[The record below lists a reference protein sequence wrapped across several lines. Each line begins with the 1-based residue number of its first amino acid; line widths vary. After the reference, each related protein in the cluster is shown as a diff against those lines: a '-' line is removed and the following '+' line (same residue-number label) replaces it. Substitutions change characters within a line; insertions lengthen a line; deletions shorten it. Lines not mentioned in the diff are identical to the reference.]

1 MQAMPN
7 TAQLDTVTHTSAPRR
22 QFAPSLARGVKVLE
36 ALATSAAPKS
46 LASISRCLDLP
57 RSSTL
62 ALCNTLVSAGLVV
75 RDTAGTYRLGP
86 HVLVFSSSYLSQSDL
101 PREFERQCH
110 VLNVLPEHT
119 LVLSVLDGAEV
130 TFIGRRRGAHP
141 VAISYQLG
149 MRLPANC
156 TASGKALLYSLE
168 PDELRSLYRNHA
180 QDGLPAL
187 TPQSIVNLEAL
198 IEDFAGAVGRGY
210 AIDDE
215 ESSPGTICLGAP
227 VSDITGRAIGAVA
240 VSMVKAALT
249 ADELVVVASELCR
262 LTATMSIALGGRPAG
277 RRPDSLTMR
286 G

>member
-1 MQAMPN
+1 MQPMPN
-7 TAQLDTVTHTSAPRR
+7 APQLDTVTHRSAARR
-22 QFAPSLARGVKVLE
+22 QFAPALARGVKILDVL
-36 ALATSAAPKS
+36 ASSAAPAS
-46 LASISRCLDLP
+46 LASISRCLELP

-86 HVLVFSSSYLSQSDL
+86 HLLVFSRSYLSQTDL
-101 PREFERQCH
+101 HLEFERQCH
-110 VLNVLPEHT
+110 ELDVLPEHT
-119 LVLSVLDGAEV
+119 LVLSVLDGTDV
-130 TFIGRRRGAHP
+130 TYIGRRRGARP
-141 VAISYQLG
+141 VAISYFG

-156 TASGKALLYSLE
+156 TASGKALLSSLE
-168 PDELRSLYRNHA
+168 PGELRSLYRNHA

-187 TPQSIVNLEAL
+187 SPKSIVNFEAL
-198 IEDFAGAVGRGY
+198 IEDLAEAAGRGY

-215 ESSPGTICLGAP
+215 EAAPGMICVGAP
-227 VSDITGRAIGAVA
+227 VSDTTGRAIGAVA

-262 LTATMSIALGGRPAG
+262 LTAIISIALGGRPAG